1 MLKGNII
8 NNCPVTTVDVDI
20 AEKFYGPAIS
30 TLKGKTTQQTPKTM
44 VAEVMIPPELLSK
57 H

>member
-8 NNCPVTTVDVDI
+8 RISLLLLLMWI
-20 AEKFYGPAIS
+20 AKIIYGPAIS
-30 TLKGKTTQQTPKTM
+30 TLKGKTTQQTPKAM
-44 VAEVMIPPELLSK
+44 VADEILIPPELLNK